1 MSTVTQRI
9 PNLFLGISQ
18 QPDTR
23 KFLGQVRDSVN
34 AYPDYALGLLKRPG
48 GKFISN
54 LINANAG
61 GRWFSILRDD
71 QEKYVGQYADNT
83 FRIWSLLDGTPR
95 RVNMGSNTGVPG
107 GCNQANTQTAL
118 TNYNTAKLLTATRL
132 TELNNAQSAYA
143 EALEGQNATQVS
155 LFQVNYNY
163 PFGDIQQYLVSGILE
178 NSSGIYTVKNSNT
191 VVSQSST
198 LPAGYSLGNQVTS
211 EHPLL
216 ASQGYKVYQA
226 VLTVAAT
233 HTAGQLAT
241 ATSAMAT
248 AQTNYNNAVADE
260 ATKLSLY
267 NTQLSN
273 CTITTV
279 PSNAYLK
286 DATADDIEFLT
297 LNDYT
302 FVLNKKKVV
311 AMKAATTAALA
322 KQAMVVVTVVAYN
335 SKYQVVLN
343 GTTYSYT
350 TPADTSA
357 GIADTQTITS
367 NLATAINGVGGF
379 TAVAVGPGIYISNA
393 SSFTI
398 ETRGS
403 SQEEGVFAFQ
413 DQIATISKLPA
424 QCKNGYKVQVVNSQ
438 DLDVDDM
445 WVEFRTTNNQNYGP
459 GVWEETNAPGITY
472 QLDELTL
479 PHQLVRQSDGSFTFG
494 PVTWEDRVVGDN
506 ETNPLPS
513 FVGSTINNIF
523 FYRNRLGFLSNE
535 AVVLSKAGDYFNF
548 FVTTALT
555 VSDDD
560 PIDITASSARPVTL
574 NYVLPASVGLVLYGQ
589 NDQYLLT
596 TDSDIL
602 SPKTAKI
609 NTLSNYE
616 CEPGVN
622 AVPLGTTQ
630 AFINKSPLYARVFEL
645 FEISNDRPPFMY
657 EQSKPVPELI
667 PSTVNSFI
675 SSPGLSIISLGTKLT
690 DTLYQYKFL
699 QDGEKRPAQSWYK
712 WKLTGTLLDQF
723 FDAST
728 FYTIVT
734 DGTSVQVLSYDL
746 SQANEEGFLTLP
758 TGERTDVCLDWFD
771 TNPYRTYTSGTDTTR
786 VYLPFNHITGKTFT
800 VMALGGF
807 IGGSNDVSS
816 QSVGAILYPTVQ
828 GSAGAYYVDIVGDYR
843 GRDLIIGYIYNME
856 VELPKFFLTKSET
869 DSSATDYT
877 SDLIIHRLNVATGLS
892 GPVTYQIN
900 ITGLPTWND
909 VVSVTQPNAY
919 LLNNVNMQAT
929 ATHVVPVY
937 QRNKNL
943 SVKIVGDTP
952 FPVSILSLTWEGR
965 YNNRFYRRA

>member
-1 MSTVTQRI
+1 MTTST
-9 PNLFLGISQ
+9 
-18 QPDTR
+18 
-23 KFLGQVRDSVN
+23 
-34 AYPDYALGLLKRPG
+34 
-48 GKFISN
+48 
-54 LINANAG
+54 
-61 GRWFSILRDD
+61 
-71 QEKYVGQYADNT
+71 
-83 FRIWSLLDGTPR
+83 SLL
-95 RVNMGSNTGVPG
+95 
-107 GCNQANTQTAL
+107 
-118 TNYNTAKLLTATRL
+118 
-132 TELNNAQSAYA
+132 
-143 EALEGQNATQVS
+143 
-155 LFQVNYNY
+155 
-163 PFGDIQQYLVSGILE
+163 
-178 NSSGIYTVKNSNT
+178 
-191 VVSQSST
+191 
-198 LPAGYSLGNQVTS
+198 LP
-211 EHPLL
+211 
-216 ASQGYKVYQA
+216 
-226 VLTVAAT
+226 
-233 HTAGQLAT
+233 
-241 ATSAMAT
+241 
-248 AQTNYNNAVADE
+248 
-260 ATKLSLY
+260 
-267 NTQLSN
+267 
-273 CTITTV
+273 
-279 PSNAYLK
+279 
-286 DATADDIEFLT
+286 
-297 LNDYT
+297 
-302 FVLNKKKVV
+302 
-311 AMKAATTAALA
+311 
-322 KQAMVVVTVVAYN
+322 
-335 SKYQVVLN
+335 
-343 GTTYSYT
+343 
-350 TPADTSA
+350 
-357 GIADTQTITS
+357 
-367 NLATAINGVGGF
+367 
-379 TAVAVGPGIYISNA
+379 
-393 SSFTI
+393 
-398 ETRGS
+398 
-403 SQEEGVFAFQ
+403 
-413 DQIATISKLPA
+413 
-424 QCKNGYKVQVVNSQ
+424 
-438 DLDVDDM
+438 
-445 WVEFRTTNNQNYGP
+445 
-459 GVWEETNAPGITY
+459 
-472 QLDELTL
+472 
-479 PHQLVRQSDGSFTFG
+479 
-494 PVTWEDRVVGDN
+494 
-506 ETNPLPS
+506 
-513 FVGSTINNIF
+513 
-523 FYRNRLGFLSNE
+523 
-535 AVVLSKAGDYFNF
+535 
-548 FVTTALT
+548 T

-596 TDSDIL
+596 TDSDVL

-616 CEPGVN
+616 CEPGVK

-712 WKLTGTLLDQF
+712 WKLTGNFLDQF

-786 VYLPFNHITGKTFT
+786 VNLPFNHIAGKTFT

-856 VELPKFFLTKSET
+856 VELPKFFLTKSES

>member
-273 CTITTV
+273 CAITTV

-367 NLATAINGVGGF
+367 NLASAINGVGGF

-616 CEPGVN
+616 CEPGVK

-712 WKLTGTLLDQF
+712 WKLTGNLLDQF

-877 SDLIIHRLNVATGLS
+877 SSLIIHRLNVATGLS

-900 ITGLPTWND
+900 ITGIPAWNN
-909 VVSVTQPNAY
+909 VVSVTQPNSY

-929 ATHVVPVY
+929 ATHVVPIY
-937 QRNKNL
+937 QRNDNL

-965 YNNRFYRRA
+965 YNNRFYKRV

>member
-23 KFLGQVRDSVN
+23 KFLGQVRDSIN

-48 GKFISN
+48 GKFISS
-54 LINANAG
+54 LINANSG

-71 QEKYVGQYADNT
+71 QEKYVGQYADNI
-83 FRIWSLLDGTPR
+83 FRIWSLIDGSPR
-95 RVNMGSNTGVPG
+95 RVNMGTNTGVPG
-107 GCNQANTQTAL
+107 GCNQVNLQTAL
-118 TNYNTAKLLTATRL
+118 ADYNTARALTATRL

-143 EALEGQNATQVS
+143 EALEGQNPTVTA

-163 PFGDIQQYLVSGILE
+163 PYGDIEQFLVSGILK
-178 NSSGIYTVKNSNT
+178 NAAGVYTVKNNNT
-191 VVSQSST
+191 VVSASPS
-198 LPAGYSLGNQVTS
+198 LPAGYALGTEMTND
-211 EHPLL
+211 HPLL
-216 ASQGYKVYQA
+216 ASQGYRVYQA
-226 VLTVAAT
+226 ALTVAAT

-241 ATSAMAT
+241 ASSSMAT
-248 AQTNYNNAVADE
+248 AQTNYNNAVSDE
-260 ATKLSLY
+260 ATKRSTY

-273 CTITTV
+273 CAITTV

-286 DATADDIEFLT
+286 DATAADLEFLT

-343 GTTYSYT
+343 GTTYTYT
-350 TPADTSA
+350 TPQDSSV
-357 GIADTQTITS
+357 GVADTQTITS
-367 NLATAINGVGGF
+367 SLVTAINGVAGF
-379 TAVAVGPGIYISNA
+379 TAVAVGPGIYISHAN
-393 SSFTI
+393 SFTI

-403 SQEEGVFAFQ
+403 TQEDGIFAFQ
-413 DQIATISKLPA
+413 DQVSTISRLPN
-424 QCKNGYKVQVVNSQ
+424 QSKNGYKVQVTNSQ
-438 DLDVDDM
+438 DIDVDDM
-445 WVEFRTTNNQNYGP
+445 WVEFKTTNSQNYGP
-459 GVWEETNAPGITY
+459 GVWEETTAPGITY
-472 QLDELTL
+472 QLDELTM
-479 PHQLVRQSDGSFTFG
+479 PHQLVRQTDGSFLFG
-494 PVTWEDRVVGDN
+494 PVTWEDRVVGDDS
-506 ETNPLPS
+506 TNPIPS
-513 FVGSTINNIF
+513 FIGSTISGLF

-548 FVTTALT
+548 FVGTALT

-560 PIDITASSARPVTL
+560 PIDITASSTRPVNL
-574 NYVLPASVGLVLYGQ
+574 NYVLQASVGLVLYGQ
-589 NDQYLLT
+589 NDQFLLT

-609 NTLSNYE
+609 NTLSTYE
-616 CEPGVN
+616 CEADVK

-630 AFINKSPLYARVFEL
+630 AFISKTPLYTRVFEL

-667 PSTVNSFI
+667 PSTVDSLI
-675 SSPGLSIISLGTKLT
+675 SSPGLSIVSLGTKGSSM
-690 DTLYQYKFL
+690 LYQYKFL

-712 WKLTGTLLDQF
+712 WQLTGNLLDQF

-728 FYTIVT
+728 FYTVVT
-734 DGTSVQVLSYDL
+734 DGTKVQVLSYDL
-746 SQANEEGFLTLP
+746 TQANEEGFLTLP
-758 TGERTDVCLDWFD
+758 TGEKTDVCLDWFE

-786 VYLPFNHITGKTFT
+786 VYLPFDHITGKTFT

-807 IGGSNDVSS
+807 IGGSNDLSS
-816 QSVGAILYPTVQ
+816 QSVGAVLYPTVQ
-828 GSAGAYYVDIVGDYR
+828 GSAGAFYVDIDGDYR
-843 GRDLIIGYIYNME
+843 GRDLIVGYLYNME
-856 VELPKFFLTKSET
+856 VVLPKFYISKS
-869 DSSATDYT
+869 DSDTASTDYT
-877 SDLIIHRLNVATGLS
+877 ADLIIHRLNVSTGLS

-900 ITGLPTWND
+900 ITGIPTWSN
-909 VVSVTQPNAY
+909 VTNVTLPNNYA
-919 LLNNVNMQAT
+919 LNNVNMQAT

-937 QRNKNL
+937 QRNENL
-943 SVKIVGDTP
+943 GVTILGDTP
-952 FPVSILSLTWEGR
+952 FPVSILGLTWEGR
-965 YNNRFYRRA
+965 YNNKFYKRV

>member
-48 GKFISN
+48 GKFIAN

-61 GRWFSILRDD
+61 GRWFSILRDE
-71 QEKYVGQYADNT
+71 QEKYVGQYANNI

-107 GCNQANTQTAL
+107 GCNQTNTQTAL
-118 TNYNTAKLLTATRL
+118 ANYNTAKLLTATRL
-132 TELNNAQSAYA
+132 TELNNAQSTYA
-143 EALEGQNATQVS
+143 EALEGQTVTVNDIFA
-155 LFQVNYNY
+155 VNYSY
-163 PFGDIQQYLVSGILE
+163 PYGDVEQYMVSGIIE
-178 NSSGIYTVKNSNT
+178 NSSGVYTVYNNST
-191 VVSQSST
+191 IVSNSAT
-198 LPAGYSLGNQVTS
+198 LPAGYALGNELTN

-216 ASQGYKVYQA
+216 ASQGFKVYQA
-226 VLTVAAT
+226 VVTVAAT

-241 ATSAMAT
+241 ASSAMAT
-248 AQTNYNNAVADE
+248 AQTNYNNAVSDE

-267 NTQLSN
+267 NAQLAN
-273 CTITTV
+273 CAVTTV
-279 PSNAYLK
+279 PSNAYLYG
-286 DATADDIEFLT
+286 ATADDLEFLT

-322 KQAMVVVTVVAYN
+322 KQAMVVITVVAYN

-350 TPADTSA
+350 TPTDTSV

-367 NLATAINGVGGF
+367 NLATAINGVSGF
-379 TAVAVGPGIYISNA
+379 TAVAVGSGIYISNS
-393 SSFTI
+393 SSFTV

-403 SQEEGVFAFQ
+403 SQEEGIFAFQ
-413 DQIATISKLPA
+413 DQIPTITKLPS
-424 QCKNGYKVQVVNSQ
+424 QCKDGYKVQVVNSQ

-445 WVEFRTTNNQNYGP
+445 WVEFNTTNSQTYGP
-459 GVWEETNAPGITY
+459 GVWEETTAPGITY

-479 PHQLVRQSDGSFTFG
+479 PHQLVRQTDGSFTFG

-574 NYVLPASVGLVLYGQ
+574 NYVLPSSVGLVLYGQ

-616 CEPGVN
+616 CEPGVK

-712 WKLTGTLLDQF
+712 WKLTGNLLDQF

-728 FYTIVT
+728 FYTVVT

-746 SQANEEGFLTLP
+746 SQSNEEGFLTLP
-758 TGERTDVCLDWFD
+758 TGEKTDVCLDWFSN
-771 TNPYRTYTSGTDTTR
+771 NPYRTYTSGTDTTR

-828 GSAGAYYVDIVGDYR
+828 GSAGGYYVDIDGDYR

-856 VELPKFFLTKSET
+856 VELPKFFLTKSDT

-877 SDLIIHRLNVATGLS
+877 SDLIIHRMNVATGLS

>member
-23 KFLGQVRDSVN
+23 KFPGQVRDSIN

-48 GKFISN
+48 GKFISS
-54 LINANAG
+54 LINANSG

-71 QEKYVGQYADNT
+71 QEKYVGQYADNI
-83 FRIWSLLDGTPR
+83 FRIWSLLDGSPR

-107 GCNQANTQTAL
+107 GCNQANLQTAL
-118 TNYNTAKLLTATRL
+118 ADYNTARALTATRL

-143 EALEGQNATQVS
+143 EALEGQNPTVTA

-163 PFGDIQQYLVSGILE
+163 PYGDIEQYLVSGILK
-178 NSSGIYTVKNSNT
+178 NAAGVYTVKNNNA
-191 VVSQSST
+191 VVSVSAS
-198 LPAGYSLGNQVTS
+198 LPAGYALGSELTD

-216 ASQGYKVYQA
+216 ASQGYMVYQA
-226 VLTVAAT
+226 ALTVAAT
-233 HTAGQLAT
+233 HTAGQLST
-241 ATSAMAT
+241 ASTAMGT
-248 AQTNYNNAVADE
+248 AQTNYNNAVSDE
-260 ATKLSLY
+260 ATKRSTY

-273 CTITTV
+273 CAVTTV

-286 DATADDIEFLT
+286 DATAADLEFLT

-311 AMKAATTAALA
+311 AMKAATTAALPF
-322 KQAMVVVTVVAYN
+322 QAMVVVTVVAYN
-335 SKYQVVLN
+335 SKYQIVLN

-350 TPADTSA
+350 TPQDASA
-357 GIADTQTITS
+357 GVADTQTITS

-379 TAVAVGPGIYISNA
+379 SAVAVGPGIYISNA

-403 SQEEGVFAFQ
+403 TQEDGIFAFQ
-413 DQIATISKLPA
+413 DQVSTISRLPN
-424 QCKNGYKVQVVNSQ
+424 QSKNGYKVQVTNSQ
-438 DLDVDDM
+438 DIDVDDM
-445 WVEFRTTNNQNYGP
+445 WVEFKTTNSQNYGP
-459 GVWEETNAPGITY
+459 GVWEETTAPGITY
-472 QLDELTL
+472 QLDELTM
-479 PHQLVRQSDGSFTFG
+479 PHQLVRQTDGSFLFG

-506 ETNPLPS
+506 ETNPIPS
-513 FVGSTINNIF
+513 FVGSTISGVF

-548 FVTTALT
+548 FVGTALT

-560 PIDITASSARPVTL
+560 PIDITASSTRPVNL
-574 NYVLPASVGLVLYGQ
+574 NYVLQASVGLVLYGQ
-589 NDQYLLT
+589 NDQFLLT

-609 NTLSNYE
+609 NTLSTYE
-616 CEPGVN
+616 CESDVK

-630 AFINKSPLYARVFEL
+630 AFISKTPLYTRVFEL

-667 PSTVNSFI
+667 PSTVDSLI
-675 SSPGLSIISLGTKLT
+675 SSPGLSIVSLGTKGSSM
-690 DTLYQYKFL
+690 LYQYKFL

-712 WKLTGTLLDQF
+712 WQLTGNLLDQF

-728 FYTIVT
+728 FYTVVT
-734 DGTSVQVLSYDL
+734 DGTKVQVLSYDL
-746 SQANEEGFLTLP
+746 TQANEEGFLTLP
-758 TGERTDVCLDWFD
+758 TGEKTDVCLDWFE

-786 VYLPFNHITGKTFT
+786 VYLPFDHITGKTFT

-807 IGGSNDVSS
+807 IGGSNDLSS
-816 QSVGAILYPTVQ
+816 QSVGAVLYPTVQ
-828 GSAGAYYVDIVGDYR
+828 GSAGAYYVDINGDYR
-843 GRDLIIGYIYNME
+843 GRDLIVGYLYNME
-856 VELPKFFLTKSET
+856 VELPKFYISKS
-869 DSSATDYT
+869 DSDTASTDYT
-877 SDLIIHRLNVATGLS
+877 ADLIIHRLNVSTGLS

-900 ITGLPTWND
+900 ITGIPTWSN
-909 VVSVTQPNAY
+909 VTNVTLPNNYA
-919 LLNNVNMQAT
+919 LNNVNMQAT

-937 QRNKNL
+937 QRNEHL
-943 SVKIVGDTP
+943 GLTILGDTP
-952 FPVSILSLTWEGR
+952 FPVSILGLTWEGR
-965 YNNRFYRRA
+965 YNNKFYKRV

>member
-71 QEKYVGQYADNT
+71 QEKYVGQYANNT

-107 GCNQANTQTAL
+107 GCNQTNTQTAL
-118 TNYNTAKLLTATRL
+118 TNYNTAKLLTGTRL

-178 NSSGIYTVKNSNT
+178 NSSGIYTVKNNNT

-273 CTITTV
+273 CAITTV

-302 FVLNKKKVV
+302 FILNKKKVV

-335 SKYQVVLN
+335 SKYQIVLN

-445 WVEFRTTNNQNYGP
+445 WVEFRTTNSQNYGP

-479 PHQLVRQSDGSFTFG
+479 PHQFVRQSDGSFSFG

-596 TDSDIL
+596 TDSDVL

-616 CEPGVN
+616 CEPGVK

-712 WKLTGTLLDQF
+712 WKLTGNLLDQF

-786 VYLPFNHITGKTFT
+786 VNLPFNHIAGKTFT

-856 VELPKFFLTKSET
+856 VELPKFFLTKSES

>member
-23 KFLGQVRDSVN
+23 KFLGQVRDCVN

-48 GKFISN
+48 GNFVSN
-54 LINANAG
+54 LVNANSG
-61 GRWFSILRDD
+61 GRWFSILRDN

-83 FRIWSLLDGTPR
+83 FRIWNLLDGTPR

-118 TNYNTAKLLTATRL
+118 TNYNTARLLTATRL

-143 EALEGQNATQVS
+143 EALAGQNTTQS
-155 LFQVNYNY
+155 ALFQVNYNY
-163 PFGDIQQYLVSGILE
+163 PYGDIDQYLVSGILKNE
-178 NSSGIYTVKNSNT
+178 AGIYTVKNNNT
-191 VVSQSST
+191 VVSQSAT
-198 LPAGYSLGNQVTS
+198 LPAGYALGSELTN

-216 ASQGYKVYQA
+216 ASQGYQVYQA

-233 HTAGQLAT
+233 YTAGQLAT
-241 ATSAMAT
+241 ALSAMNT

-273 CTITTV
+273 CAITTV
-279 PSNAYLK
+279 PSNAYLYG
-286 DATADDIEFLT
+286 ATANDLEFLT

-302 FVLNKKKVV
+302 FVLNKAKTV
-311 AMKAATTAALA
+311 AMKAATTAALPF
-322 KQAMVVVTVVAYN
+322 QAMVVISVVAYN
-335 SKYQVVLN
+335 SKYQVILN
-343 GTTYSYT
+343 GTTCSYT
-350 TPADTSA
+350 TPTDTA
-357 GIADTQTITS
+357 GGVADTQTITS
-367 NLATAINGVGGF
+367 NLVTAINAVSGF
-379 TAVAVGPGIYISNA
+379 TAVAVGPGIYISKA

-403 SQEEGVFAFQ
+403 TQEEGIFAFQ
-413 DQIATISKLPA
+413 DQVSTIQKLPS
-424 QCKNGYKVQVVNSQ
+424 QSKNGYKVKVANSQ
-438 DLDVDDM
+438 DVDVDDM
-445 WVEFRTTNNQNYGP
+445 WVQFKTTNNQSYGP

-472 QLDELTL
+472 QLDELTM
-479 PHQLVRQSDGSFTFG
+479 PHQLVRQADGSFTFG

-574 NYVLPASVGLVLYGQ
+574 NYVLPSSVGLVLYGQ

-602 SPKTAKI
+602 SPKSSKI
-609 NTLSNYE
+609 NTLCSYE
-616 CEPGVN
+616 CEPGVK
-622 AVPLGTTQ
+622 AVQLGTTQ
-630 AFINKSPLYARVFEL
+630 AFINKSPLYAKVFEL
-645 FEISNDRPPFMY
+645 VDISNNSPPFMV
-657 EQSKPVPELI
+657 EQTKPVPELV
-667 PSTVNSFI
+667 PSTVDSFI
-675 SSPGLSIISLGTKLT
+675 SSPGLSMISMGTKLSN
-690 DTLYQYKFL
+690 TLYQYKFL

-712 WKLTGTLLDQF
+712 WTLTGNLLDQF
-723 FDAST
+723 FDANT
-728 FYTIVT
+728 FYTVVT

-746 SQANEEGFLTLP
+746 SQSNQEGFLTLP
-758 TGERTDVCLDWFD
+758 TGEKTDVCLDWFRI
-771 TNPYRTYTSGTDTTR
+771 NPYRTYTAGTNTTR
-786 VYLPFNHITGKTFT
+786 VYLPYNHITGKTFT

-828 GSAGAYYVDIVGDYR
+828 GTAGAYYVDIAGDYR
-843 GRDLIIGYIYNME
+843 GRDLIIGYIYTMQ
-856 VELPKFFLTKSET
+856 VELPKFFLTKS
-869 DSSATDYT
+869 DSDSASTDYT
-877 SDLIIHRLNVATGLS
+877 GDLIIHRLNVATGLS
-892 GPVTYQIN
+892 GPVTYQVN
-900 ITGLPTWND
+900 ITGIPTWND
-909 VVSVTQPNAY
+909 VVSVTLPNNY
-919 LLNNVNMQAT
+919 VLNNVNMQAT
-929 ATHVVPVY
+929 ATHVVPIF

-943 SVKIVGDTP
+943 GVKIIGDTP

-965 YNNRFYRRA
+965 YNNRFYKRV

>member
-107 GCNQANTQTAL
+107 GCNQTNTQTAL
-118 TNYNTAKLLTATRL
+118 SNYNTAKLLTATRL

-178 NSSGIYTVKNSNT
+178 NSSGIYTVKNTNS
-191 VVSQSST
+191 VVSQSSI

-273 CTITTV
+273 CAITTV

-302 FVLNKKKVV
+302 FILNKKKVV

-350 TPADTSA
+350 TPSDTSA

-445 WVEFRTTNNQNYGP
+445 WVEFRTTNSQNYGP

-616 CEPGVN
+616 CEPGVK

-712 WKLTGTLLDQF
+712 WKLTGNLLDQF